1 VSGFLVPT
9 PVGGTATGWAVVD
22 WLDNSY
28 SSQPA
33 AAGVATLQLPQLD
46 PAVMWALSH
55 MVCSSTSTSSTQLRL
70 YLDSV
75 GPQRFR
81 DGSDRGNF
89 DVADWPAPGLL
100 VPRGSALVAQ
110 WTGCSAGAVGTLT
123 VQGQIMRQVAA

>member
-33 AAGVATLQLPQLD
+33 AAGVA
-46 PAVMWALSH
+46 
-55 MVCSSTSTSSTQLRL
+55 
-70 YLDSV
+70 
-75 GPQRFR
+75 
-81 DGSDRGNF
+81 
-89 DVADWPAPGLL
+89 
-100 VPRGSALVAQ
+100 Q